1 MPNLLI
7 NRLEAYTLRL
17 GSFLMEF
24 QITHQEEL
32 VECDEP
38 PNSLSHCHEIESDAD
53 RHNGFSPPLPLNGGN
68 S

>member
-17 GSFLMEF
+17 SSLLMEF
-24 QITHQEEL
+24 QIAHQEEL
-32 VECDEP
+32 VERDEP
-38 PNSLSHCHEIESDAD
+38 PNSLSHCHETESDAEQHD
-53 RHNGFSPPLPLNGGN
+53 NSPPSSLLNGGN